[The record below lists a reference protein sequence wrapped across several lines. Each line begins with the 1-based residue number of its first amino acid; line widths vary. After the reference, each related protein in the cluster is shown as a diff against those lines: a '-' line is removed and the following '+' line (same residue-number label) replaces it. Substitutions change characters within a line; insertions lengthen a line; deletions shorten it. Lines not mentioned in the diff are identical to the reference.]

1 MSPRSQSASIR
12 RPDAAP
18 DERLPRAAG
27 TGFTWPPPPEDLD
40 EVALLQFP
48 AELPAEPPAPVPPAA
63 PASGPAGEGAGGP
76 AGARGPAPEVRFL
89 LEDFPRAGQ
98 VRPGRRAQSV
108 PERPRARGA
117 RWVLALVAALGFA
130 LLIGIPLFS
139 EEEVDSLPAPASAP
153 SAPLQ
158 PEPYAP
164 PPVDPVAPETR
175 R

>member
-1 MSPRSQSASIR
+1 
-12 RPDAAP
+12 
-18 DERLPRAAG
+18 
-27 TGFTWPPPPEDLD
+27 
-40 EVALLQFP
+40 
-48 AELPAEPPAPVPPAA
+48 
-63 PASGPAGEGAGGP
+63 
-76 AGARGPAPEVRFL
+76 VRFL